1 MSGRV
6 NNYRGTYLLSNLE
19 RRLEHEGGDSRYY

>member
-6 NNYRGTYLLSNLE
+6 NNHHGTYFLSNLE
-19 RRLEHEGGDSRYY
+19 RRLEHEGGDSR